1 MRFPLLQSPRVPTRR
16 LASSRVPFEGLRLS
30 SLLPRRHRRKSC
42 LSWSWSRFRVL
53 YAARYRLPSGFP
65 IPPRRHRFRLALAV
79 FHRPPFPIT
88 FMMGASSR
96 ALSSPSESSSPNR
109 PAAPVARSTDTSLG
123 VPSPIATS
131 AGGVHTR
138 GRPKARFVPPSAF
151 RTPST
156 ASSSTHLAG
165 LFHPAA
171 TSRVRSPRV
180 SPRSQPHGLVAR
192 RCPLVVCVR
201 PLPWLP
207 TAPETCAR
215 LQGFALPAS
224 PLRNM
229 GV

>member
-1 MRFPLLQSPRVPTRR
+1 MTRLTSSVSLSGR
-16 LASSRVPFEGLRLS
+16 LASSRVPFEGLRS
-30 SLLPRRHRRKSC
+30 SSFPPRRHRRCGC

-53 YAARYRLPSGFP
+53 YAARYRLPSGSP
-65 IPPRRHRFRLALAV
+65 IPPRRHRFRFALAV
-79 FHRPPFPIT
+79 FHRPPSPIT
-88 FMMGASSR
+88 FAMGSSSR
-96 ALSSPSESSSPNR
+96 ALSPPSESYESQPAGRSRLPGSVRHLPWGSVPHRDVSRWSPHPR
-109 PAAPVARSTDTSLG
+109 ASQ
-123 VPSPIATS
+123 
-131 AGGVHTR
+131 
-138 GRPKARFVPPSAF
+138 ARFVPPSAF

-171 TSRVRSPRV
+171 TSGVRSSRG
-180 SPRSQPHGLVAR
+180 SPHKQPYELVAR
-192 RCPLVVCVR
+192 RCPLVVCTR

-207 TAPETCAR
+207 TAPGTCAR